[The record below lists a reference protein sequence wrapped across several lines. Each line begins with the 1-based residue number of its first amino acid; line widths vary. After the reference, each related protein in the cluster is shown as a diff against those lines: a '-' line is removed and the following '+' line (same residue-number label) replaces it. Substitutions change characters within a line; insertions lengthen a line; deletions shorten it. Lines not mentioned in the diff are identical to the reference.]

1 MWTRLPHR
9 KSSSRSRSQQG
20 TAEAEGGDEPAA
32 SSAAAGAREAESR
45 RLLVNASTI
54 PEYLST
60 KYPIPEGIWMAHA
73 VTKDKTL
80 PHFQARLGVGV
91 FKGKLRAM
99 ISESS

>member
-1 MWTRLPHR
+1 MDTSPPQEE
-9 KSSSRSRSQQG
+9 QQQEQEPAR

-32 SSAAAGAREAESR
+32 ASAAAGAREAESR